1 MNRFNRNTKRM
12 RQSQTAALEKSRYGT
27 YDWWLIALV
36 LLLVSIGLIMVLSAS
51 GVVAERMNGDKYFFF
66 RRQLLFA
73 GLGGVVLA
81 FLAGVPRDLINKMQY
96 PLLFGALVLVLI
108 TLTPLGTK
116 VNGASR
122 WISLRVI
129 SVQPLE
135 IAKIALALYLAYF
148 MSAKQEL
155 IKTFSRG
162 VIPPFAV
169 TGLFCILL
177 LGQPDF
183 GGAAV
188 MAMILFFMCL
198 MGGTR
203 LIYLAVSLAMA
214 IAGATALVIHSPYR
228 ARRLTAFLDPFKD
241 AQDSGYQLVQSFYA
255 LGSGG
260 FFGVGMGASTQ
271 KMFYLPEAHNDFI
284 MAVLGEELGFLG
296 ISVVMLLF
304 ALMFARCYRIVL
316 GQKELRDRMTAFAL
330 SLILALGAVL
340 NLAVVM
346 GMAPPKGVAMPFL
359 SYGGS
364 SLLCSLI
371 CVGLLLNYSRTAER
385 EEVNR

>member
-81 FLAGVPRDLINKMQY
+81 VLAGVPRDLINKMQY

>member
-1 MNRFNRNTKRM
+1 MNRFNRKTKRM
-12 RQSQTAALEKSRYGT
+12 RQSETAALEKSRYGA

-169 TGLFCILL
+169 TGLFCLLL

-296 ISVVMLLF
+296 VSVVMLLF

-385 EEVNR
+385 E

>member
-1 MNRFNRNTKRM
+1 MADRTKKTRVTLPG
-12 RQSQTAALEKSRYGT
+12 SLA
-27 YDWWLIALV
+27 DLV
-36 LLLVSIGLIMVLSAS
+36 
-51 GVVAERMNGDKYFFF
+51 
-66 RRQLLFA
+66 
-73 GLGGVVLA
+73 
-81 FLAGVPRDLINKMQY
+81 RDLQDGGNANGKSNQEQ
-96 PLLFGALVLVLI
+96 
-108 TLTPLGTK
+108 TPTESSEK
-116 VNGASR
+116 EEST
-122 WISLRVI
+122 
-129 SVQPLE
+129 
-135 IAKIALALYLAYF
+135 
-148 MSAKQEL
+148 QEPMNAE
-155 IKTFSRG
+155 TATTQQSGNEDRG
-162 VIPPFAV
+162 
-169 TGLFCILL
+169 
-177 LGQPDF
+177 
-183 GGAAV
+183 
-188 MAMILFFMCL
+188 
-198 MGGTR
+198 
-203 LIYLAVSLAMA
+203 
-214 IAGATALVIHSPYR
+214 
-228 ARRLTAFLDPFKD
+228 
-241 AQDSGYQLVQSFYA
+241 AQDSGYQLAQSFYA

-385 EEVNR
+385 E

>member
-1 MNRFNRNTKRM
+1 MNRFTRNSR
-12 RQSQTAALEKSRYGT
+12 RNQSAASVVESARFGQ
-27 YDWWLIALV
+27 YDWWLLALV
-36 LLLVSIGLIMVLSAS
+36 LLVVSIGLIMVLSAS
-51 GVVAERMNGDKYFFF
+51 GVVAEQMNGDKYFFF

-73 GLGGVVLA
+73 VLGGFLVIGLA
-81 FLAGVPRDLINKMQY
+81 NTPRDLINKLQY
-96 PLLFGALVLVLI
+96 PLLLGALGLI
-108 TLTPLGTK
+108 LLTLTPLGTK

-122 WISLRVI
+122 WISLRVL

-135 IAKIALALYLAYF
+135 LAKIALALYLAYF
-148 MSAKQEL
+148 MSSKQEL

-169 TGLFCILL
+169 TGFFCLL
-177 LGQPDF
+177 LLAQPDF

-203 LIYLAVSLAMA
+203 LIYLFISLLMA
-214 IAGATALVIHSPYR
+214 AAGAAALIIHSPYR
-228 ARRLTAFLDPFKD
+228 ARRLTAFIDPFKD

-284 MAVLGEELGFLG
+284 MAVLGEELGFMG

-304 ALMFARCYRIVL
+304 ALIFTRCYRIVM
-316 GQKELRDRMTAFAL
+316 GQRDLRDRMTAFGL
-330 SLILALGAVL
+330 SLILVLGAVL

-364 SLLCSLI
+364 SLLCSLA
-371 CVGLLLNYSRTAER
+371 CVGLLLNYSRTAAKS
-385 EEVNR
+385 